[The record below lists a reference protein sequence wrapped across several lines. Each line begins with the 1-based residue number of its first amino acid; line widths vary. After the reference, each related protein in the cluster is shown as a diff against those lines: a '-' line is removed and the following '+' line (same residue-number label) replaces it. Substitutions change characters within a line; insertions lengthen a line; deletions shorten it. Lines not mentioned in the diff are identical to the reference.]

1 MTIPKITV
9 VAGSAGAG
17 KTTWITQQIA
27 CSGATTSHILYFSP
41 GVGNVPIDQ
50 TRLNSEY
57 PAVKVFKDG
66 EEVEFLRHLP
76 SADAVYIELGFYL
89 ELNAVAPILDNL
101 SYRAISRRL
110 DALRIAILPPHLQD
124 SEYHA
129 WADEIILGSSTNS
142 SITTTQ
148 LWRVPTTGQ
157 VIDEDSLNEFWYE
170 MTHGAYGQVS
180 RAKGIFDV
188 GDGRS
193 LYADFVAGVP
203 STDFLELDLPRHLES
218 RPQRFSG
225 IEVSGQNLDE
235 VAIGQTLEDCCL
247 SDAAIW
253 QYQQQV
259 KQVLLEEIEA

>member
-27 CSGATTSHILYFSP
+27 CSDVTTSHVLYFSP

-50 TRLNSEY
+50 TRLKSEY
-57 PAVKVFKDG
+57 PTVKVFKDG

-101 SYRAISRRL
+101 SYRAI
-110 DALRIAILPPHLQD
+110 AILPPHLQD

-129 WADEIILGSSTNS
+129 WADKIILGATTNS
-142 SITTTQ
+142 SMTTTQ
-148 LWRVPTTGQ
+148 LWRVPTTGE
-157 VIDEDSLNEFWYE
+157 VIDEDSLEDFWYE
-170 MTHGAYGQVS
+170 ITHAAYGQVS

-193 LYADFVAGVP
+193 LYADFAAGVP
-203 STDFLELDLPRHLES
+203 STDFLELDLPRHLEN

-225 IEVSGQNLDE
+225 IEVSGENLDE
-235 VAIGQTLEDCCL
+235 TAIGQTLEDCCL